1 MRGAVIFGCLVSI
14 NARRGRNQYPQT
26 ENARV
31 RRGIGREDQ
40 DSNDAVKRHVGSHA
54 AALLPR
60 VRLIQERGS
69 VLYMRVASESEG
81 DWAALSSFAHEPAS
95 PSLLFLDSPRRSR
108 WH

>member
-14 NARRGRNQYPQT
+14 NARRRRNQYPQT

-31 RRGIGREDQ
+31 RGGISREDQ

-54 AALLPR
+54 AALLTR

-69 VLYMRVASESEG
+69 VLYIRVASESEG
-81 DWAALSSFAHEPAS
+81 DKDQPYRAGHAKTCKIDPELT
-95 PSLLFLDSPRRSR
+95 LL
-108 WH
+108 

>member
-31 RRGIGREDQ
+31 RGGISREDQ

-60 VRLIQERGS
+60 VRLIQERRS
-69 VLYMRVASESEG
+69 VLYIRVASESEG
-81 DWAALSSFAHEPAS
+81 DGASPIKLAHEPA
-95 PSLLFLDSPRRSR
+95 
-108 WH
+108 